1 MADDRPDGMPGQHG
15 PPDRFS
21 DNEITLPNIFG
32 GVPRSDENPDRI
44 VENLRA
50 NAHGTVPT
58 PPTPPTRA
66 LPPSA
71 VRPAASG
78 QGWGAGPVP
87 GPYGTPGPHV
97 SGQPGRPQYVGVAPV
112 PPAPDADGGRRRR
125 SLWGVLGVVAATV
138 AVVMTAIFIAPQWSG
153 SPAPAPGP
161 SVTTAPTV
169 STPSITAATTATDAP
184 PTGRSPSTT
193 KPSPAASTTPGAA
206 STRVVTRTVT
216 ASGAGPAPTSG
227 PSRPTA
233 APATPKPTPTKPAA
247 TTPTTT
253 GPTTTPTKT
262 RPTTTKPTPTTKPKP
277 TTPAVDNSL
286 GAPRQDI
293 ACSSGYLVQLA
304 SELTPEAFRARVA
317 ALRAQGMVPSDAKA
331 ADSRTSCRIFAN
343 QRNTFVL
350 YAGTYAGKYDGCGAR
365 IGGPADSF
373 IKGANPS
380 TSGEFVSC
388 VCGVGPGSL
397 PRLAGGT
404 DQRGWTGE
412 LQRFLAGRLNISVG
426 ELGADQWGVYNAGTQ
441 AAVERFQQENRL
453 PQTGSVD
460 ERTWRSLE
468 KAGC

>member
-1 MADDRPDGMPGQHG
+1 MADDRPDRMPGQHG
-15 PPDRFS
+15 NPDRFS
-21 DNEITLPNIFG
+21 DNFSDSEITLPNIFG
-32 GVPRSDENPDRI
+32 GVPRADEDPDRI

-50 NAHGTVPT
+50 HAHGTVPT
-58 PPTPPTRA
+58 PPTPATPA

-71 VRPAASG
+71 VRPAASE

-87 GPYGTPGPHV
+87 GPYGAPGPHV
-97 SGQPGRPQYVGVAPV
+97 SGQPGRPQYVGVAAA

-125 SLWGVLGVVAATV
+125 ALWGVLGVVAATV

-153 SPAPAPGP
+153 SPAPAPQP
-161 SVTTAPTV
+161 SVTTVPTV

-184 PTGRSPSTT
+184 PTGRSSSTT
-193 KPSPAASTTPGAA
+193 EPSAAGSTTPGAA

-233 APATPKPTPTKPAA
+233 APTTPKPTLTK
-247 TTPTTT
+247 PTTT
-253 GPTTTPTKT
+253 RQTTT
-262 RPTTTKPTPTTKPKP
+262 RPTTTKSTPTTKPKP

-293 ACSSGYLVQLA
+293 ACSNGYVVQLA

-388 VCGVGPGSL
+388 VCGVGPGNL
-397 PRLAGGT
+397 PRLADGT
-404 DQRGWTGE
+404 DQLGWTGE

-441 AAVERFQQENRL
+441 AAVKRFQQENRL

-460 ERTWRSLE
+460 ERTWQSL
-468 KAGC
+468 KKVGC

>member
-1 MADDRPDGMPGQHG
+1 MADDRPDGMPGQYG

-21 DNEITLPNIFG
+21 DFSDSEITLPNIFG
-32 GVPRSDENPDRI
+32 GVPPADEDPDRI

-50 NAHGTVPT
+50 HAHGTPPAPPT
-58 PPTPPTRA
+58 PPTPPTRE

-71 VRPAASG
+71 VRPATSA
-78 QGWGAGPVP
+78 QGWGAGPGS
-87 GPYGTPGPHV
+87 GPYGAPGPHA
-97 SGQPGRPQYVGVAPV
+97 SGQPGGPQYVGVAPA
-112 PPAPDADGGRRRR
+112 PPAPDADAGRRRR
-125 SLWGVLGVVAATV
+125 ALWGVLGVVAATV

-153 SPAPAPGP
+153 SPAPAPEP
-161 SVTTAPTV
+161 SVTTA
-169 STPSITAATTATDAP
+169 STPSSTAATTATDAP
-184 PTGRSPSTT
+184 PTDRNSSAVPSVPGSSIPSAPPTT
-193 KPSPAASTTPGAA
+193 
-206 STRVVTRTVT
+206 VVTLTVT

-233 APATPKPTPTKPAA
+233 APTTPKPTPTKPAA
-247 TTPTTT
+247 
-253 GPTTTPTKT
+253 TPTKT

-277 TTPAVDNSL
+277 TPTRTTPAVDNSL

-293 ACSSGYLVQLA
+293 ACSNGYVVQLA
-304 SELTPEAFRARVA
+304 SELTPQAFRARVA
-317 ALRAQGMVPSDAKA
+317 ALRAQGMVPIDAKA
-331 ADSRTSCRIFAN
+331 ADSRTSCQIFAN
-343 QRNTFVL
+343 QRNTYVL
-350 YAGTYAGKYDGCGAR
+350 YAGTYSGRYDGCGAR

-388 VCGVGPGSL
+388 VCGVGVGNL
-397 PRLAGGT
+397 PQLSGGT

-412 LQRFLAGRLNISVG
+412 LQRFLAGKLNISVG

-441 AAVERFQQENRL
+441 AAVKRFQQENRL

-460 ERTWRSLE
+460 KRTWQQLK